1 MNIHSDKDPEEPLHE
16 GKLRRAEEKMLN
28 SERAQELSRI
38 FKVLGDPT
46 RVKILSALSKSELCV
61 HDLAISLEISQS
73 AVSHQLRK
81 LKDAK
86 IVKFRKVGRRV
97 FYSLD
102 DEHIEKLLEMGI
114 KHTEE

>member
-1 MNIHSDKDPEEPLHE
+1 MS
-16 GKLRRAEEKMLN
+16 EEKNKPKHKEKFENAKDLKIPTELAN
-28 SERAQELSRI
+28 ELSRI

-46 RVKILSALSKSELCV
+46 RVKILSALSEGELCV
-61 HDLAISLEISQS
+61 HDISLLLNLSQS

-81 LKDAK
+81 LRDSR
-86 IVKFRKVGRRV
+86 IVKSRKSGRTV

-114 KHTEE
+114 DHVKER